1 MLQNRLRQSCA
12 RSESVGE
19 SVMKKLVTGISALG
33 LMFGLLFGAAATA
46 SAQAPNQKEVRDTL
60 RSLNSKIDDLNYTL
74 MFQLRS
80 SSADA
85 DVSNDAARSIEV
97 MKAATRSYESNLDL
111 RRENRNDV
119 STIIAAAQD
128 MNAFF
133 VANPQNRRIETV
145 WNDIRDL
152 VGRLSSSY
160 GLTPN
165 WSGRTSNA
173 SQTVSYGNTRNL
185 PQAPITSSI
194 LTGTYRLDTGR
205 SENAADVI
213 RGVRVNETQRQD
225 LKNKLDAP
233 EELAI
238 SVRGDQVTL
247 ASSNAAPISFPADGR
262 ERTEMSNGRNLRVR
276 ATLRGNDLTI
286 SSLGGETDYTLTF
299 LPDGN
304 GRGLKVTRRI
314 TTEYLSETIFSDSYY
329 TKSSEIAG
337 LGINDDYA
345 GNDDG
350 YSGNDI
356 PTSSDDTAYSTNDP
370 NAPVGGNLPNPT
382 LSQPRIG
389 RFLIPNGAIV
399 SASLENEINTKVSQ
413 NNDRFKMTVQSP
425 MEFRGAVIEGYLS
438 GVGRSGQVSGRPNV
452 TFNFERITLRDG
464 TAYDFGGFVQSV
476 KDHTGKDIR
485 VDGEGTAQGDS
496 QTRETAKRGGIGAGL
511 GAIIGAIAGG
521 GKGAVLGA
529 IIGGGAGAGSVAIM
543 GRDDIRLMPGSTITV
558 QSSSPVRN
566 DQPNDN

>member
-1 MLQNRLRQSCA
+1 
-12 RSESVGE
+12 
-19 SVMKKLVTGISALG
+19 MKKLFTGISALG
-33 LMFGLLFGAAATA
+33 LMFGLLFSAAAPA

-85 DVSNDAARSIEV
+85 DVSDDAARSLDA

-119 STIIAAAQD
+119 QPIIAAAQD

-133 VANPQNRRIETV
+133 VANPQNRRIEAV

-205 SENAADVI
+205 SENSADVI

-225 LKNKLDAP
+225 LENKLDAP

-286 SSLGGETDYTLTF
+286 SSLGGETDYTLIF

-314 TTEYLSETIFSDSYY
+314 TTEYLSETIFSDSFY

-337 LGINDDYA
+337 LGINDEYA
-345 GNDDG
+345 DSNDG

-356 PTSSDDTAYSTNDP
+356 PMASDDTAYSTNDP

-413 NNDRFKMTVQSP
+413 NNDRFRMTVQSP
-425 MEFRGAVIEGYLS
+425 MEYRGAVIEGYLS

-464 TAYDFGGFVQSV
+464 TAYDFGGFVQGV

-566 DQPNDN
+566 DQPNDD